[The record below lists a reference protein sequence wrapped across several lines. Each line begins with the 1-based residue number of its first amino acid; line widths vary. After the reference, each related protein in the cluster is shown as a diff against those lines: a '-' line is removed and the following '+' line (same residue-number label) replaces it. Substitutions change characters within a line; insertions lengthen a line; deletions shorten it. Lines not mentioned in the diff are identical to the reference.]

1 MGLETMLTPLVKIRV
16 VVQDSLGGG
25 LSDGEVSGGLAGA
38 VIVESGHGGSPVIGL
53 DRSDG
58 WLDEMTDVKMAVMK
72 AVIRMVKVDAVF
84 DRSYWVGLGD
94 LDERSVGMEMMRMRW
109 FFDCWVT
116 LWFLIVA

>member
-1 MGLETMLTPLVKIRV
+1 
-16 VVQDSLGGG
+16 
-25 LSDGEVSGGLAGA
+25 
-38 VIVESGHGGSPVIGL
+38 
-53 DRSDG
+53 
-58 WLDEMTDVKMAVMK
+58 LDEMTDVKMAVMK

-94 LDERSVGMEMMRMRW
+94 LDERSVGMEMMTMRW